1 MLRMQIPPAG
11 GGKMLIKSTKRGER
25 KKVWK
30 VVNCRLKDKVAV
42 WRAKA
47 DEITCIHRLGK
58 G

>member
-1 MLRMQIPPAG
+1 MQIPPAG

-47 DEITCIHRLGK
+47 DEMTCVHRLGK